1 MAHEQEKVN
10 RVTVRQSR
18 NARTPWRGARGPEQ
32 HAGFWPTD
40 IFRGRLSWK
49 LVKKPV
55 KSEGAARMSE
65 MRRTAARE
73 DAQALQPAIDGV
85 GKPRLT
91 VTVMLAAAIIAAV
104 GMARDTRI
112 SPALAAHRGRG
123 P

>member
-1 MAHEQEKVN
+1 
-10 RVTVRQSR
+10 
-18 NARTPWRGARGPEQ
+18 
-32 HAGFWPTD
+32 
-40 IFRGRLSWK
+40 
-49 LVKKPV
+49 
-55 KSEGAARMSE
+55 MSE

-91 VTVMLAAAIIAAV
+91 VTVILAAAIIAAV